1 MLLVTFEA
9 DNLPLLSL
17 PALVAFRLGKCFVG
31 SPPLWRL
38 LGRYVPLAPALEAN
52 LGRLS
57 VLSVC
62 ARP

>member
-17 PALVAFRLGKCFVG
+17 PALVAFRLGKCFVV